1 MATAEEFFLWSV
13 AISFFLLLY
22 NGFFFFF
29 VIVCI
34 KFYAIIRLTYINNC
48 AFSLTL

>member
-22 NGFFFFF
+22 NGFSFFF
-29 VIVCI
+29 CN
-34 KFYAIIRLTYINNC
+34 RLHKILRNNTIY
-48 AFSLTL
+48 LYQ